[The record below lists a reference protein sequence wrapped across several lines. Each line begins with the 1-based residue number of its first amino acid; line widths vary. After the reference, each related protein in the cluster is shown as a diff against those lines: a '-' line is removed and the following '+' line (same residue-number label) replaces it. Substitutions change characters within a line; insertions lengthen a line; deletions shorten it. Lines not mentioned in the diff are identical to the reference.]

1 MNCKNREHVYLFQKC
16 LFGSYLFLCHHW
28 WWLCKFLLSSVK
40 TGEETVQHRECR
52 FVNFEHT
59 MRTALGKNK
68 NIVFSATV
76 CSYLFNWQFTDSWS
90 QVRFYIRD
98 DLRVFSKPV
107 KHWFLLQVSNL
118 LKSIKIAYYYFRKT
132 GSEVLLSHTHFIF
145 YTIHRT
151 MQIQM
156 TSDVLYIKSCLCGSL
171 GRARDVDEA
180 FERQRKQM
188 PAANRLKWKTNL
200 LNVNALVLLF
210 SEYKNNT
217 NRRKW

>member
-1 MNCKNREHVYLFQKC
+1 MFTFSRNVYLAHIF
-16 LFGSYLFLCHHW
+16 
-28 WWLCKFLLSSVK
+28 SSVI
-40 TGEETVQHRECR
+40 TDGG
-52 FVNFEHT
+52 FVNSCCLQWKLEKKQCNIGNADLSILNT
-59 MRTALGKNK
+59 PWGQRWGKNK
-68 NIVFSATV
+68 NIVFSATM

-98 DLRVFSKPV
+98 DFRVFSKPV

-171 GRARDVDEA
+171 GRSRDVDEA

-188 PAANRLKWKTNL
+188 PAANGLKWKTNL
-200 LNVNALVLLF
+200 LNVNTLVLLF